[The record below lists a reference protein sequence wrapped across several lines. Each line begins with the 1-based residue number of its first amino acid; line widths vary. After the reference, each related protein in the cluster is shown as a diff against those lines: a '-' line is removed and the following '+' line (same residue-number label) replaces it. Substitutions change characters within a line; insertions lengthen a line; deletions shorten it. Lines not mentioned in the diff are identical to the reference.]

1 MKVFVLMGNDF
12 PEKVFANETEANEIC
27 KALMDAPSNR
37 HIHGSGSRI
46 IYWRIYPFELEGAHE
61 PHMEE

>member
-12 PEKVFANETEANEIC
+12 PDRVFANETEAGEVC
-27 KALMDAPSNR
+27 KKLMDAPSNR
-37 HIHGSGSRI
+37 LGYGGQR